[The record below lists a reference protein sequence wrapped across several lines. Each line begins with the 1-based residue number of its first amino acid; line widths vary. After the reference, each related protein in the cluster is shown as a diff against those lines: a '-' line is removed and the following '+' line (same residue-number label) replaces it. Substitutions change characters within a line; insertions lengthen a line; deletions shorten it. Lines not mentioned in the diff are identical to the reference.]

1 MITVKNNK
9 PFELEIKRDVVGF
22 SNLDDNIT
30 NLFIEPIY
38 TSYNNLPVEIE
49 ESGQILDKDIIHDH
63 ISNVMGDSVNRT
75 SEEFVKNLLEQTMLN
90 YQPNK
95 FPVNQCYVWSAACKE
110 KLPEPSSSVIYTPAS
125 DITEPAKEIIADMDS
140 YNKLFV
146 GIGFLF
152 PMKTEMVAFKTNDTF
167 KVFQNHIKTEIQ
179 NQNLQ
184 LDTITKLNQLAT
196 IQLDLIE
203 ALKIK
208 NDYREDPTEFEIVLN
223 DIIQSFVNNN
233 PNTRLFHLSLK
244 ESLMP
249 TVYTF
254 INIEDHARESAST
267 IANEYKQLKKLIDMN
282 VKMISKKNIMSLSTI
297 VKSAKKAKKRADAH
311 SIAKDELAKLV
322 TKKMKFSNKMPRL
335 GFYLKS
341 IQTIISKTG
350 KVQLSHNTTKTR
362 MSSFQ
367 KPNRRHPDNI
377 DMPGKITKTEYKPDL
392 HIYLDTSG
400 SISEDN
406 YKNAMKLCISLAK
419 KLNINLYFNSFS
431 HMLSEESLIV
441 VKNKGVNEIYNSFVK
456 IPKVTGGTNYLNVW
470 NYINSDPTRRKRVSL
485 MITDFEYTAP
495 DVSLTHPKNL
505 YYMPCENLNWDKL
518 LNEVKWFTESMIY
531 IDPIIRKKLLL

>member
-9 PFELEIKRDVVGF
+9 PFELEIKRDVVGI

-38 TSYNNLPVEIE
+38 TSYNNVPVEIE
-49 ESGQILDKDIIHDH
+49 ESGQVLDKDVIHEH
-63 ISNVMGDSVNRT
+63 ISNVMGTSVNRE
-75 SEEFVKNLLEQTMLN
+75 SETFVKSLLEQTMLN

-152 PMKTEMVAFKTNDTF
+152 PMNTEMVVFKTNDTF
-167 KVFQNHIKTEIQ
+167 KAFQNHIKTEIQ

-184 LDTITKLNQLAT
+184 LDTITKLNQLTT
-196 IQLDLIE
+196 IQLELIE

-223 DIIQSFVNNN
+223 NIIQSFVNSNSD
-233 PNTRLFHLSLK
+233 TRLFHLSLK

-254 INIEDHARESAST
+254 INVEDHARESAST

-297 VKSAKKAKKRADAH
+297 TKSAKKAQKRASAH
-311 SIAKDELAKLV
+311 SISKEELAKLV
-322 TKKMKFSNKMPRL
+322 TKRMKFSNKMPRL
-335 GFYLKS
+335 NFYLKS
-341 IQTIISKTG
+341 IQSIINKTG
-350 KVQLSHNTTKTR
+350 KVQLSHNITKAKQ
-362 MSSFQ
+362 SSFQ

-377 DMPGKITKTEYKPDL
+377 DMPGKITKTEYRPDL

-441 VKNKGVNEIYNSFVK
+441 VKNKGVNEIYNNFVK

-470 NYINSDPTRRKRVSL
+470 NYINGDPNRRKRVSL
-485 MITDFEYTAP
+485 MITDFQYTAP
-495 DVSLTHPKNL
+495 DVALKHPNNL
-505 YYMPCENLNWDKL
+505 FYMPCENLNWDRL
-518 LNEVKWFTESMIY
+518 LQEVNWFAESMIY
-531 IDPIIRKKLLL
+531 IDPTIRKKLLL

>member
-1 MITVKNNK
+1 MIAVKNNK
-9 PFELEIKRDVVGF
+9 PFELEIKRDVVGI
-22 SNLDDNIT
+22 SNLDNNIT

-49 ESGQILDKDIIHDH
+49 ESGQILDKDVIHEH
-63 ISNVMGDSVNRT
+63 ISNVMGTSVNRE
-75 SEEFVKNLLEQTMLN
+75 SETFVKSLLEQTMLN

-110 KLPEPSSSVIYTPAS
+110 KLPEPSSSIIYTPAS

-152 PMKTEMVAFKTNDTF
+152 PMNTEMIAFKTKDTF
-167 KVFQNHIKTEIQ
+167 KTFQNHIKTEIQ

-184 LDTITKLNQLAT
+184 LNTITKLNQLAT
-196 IQLDLIE
+196 MQLDLIE

-208 NDYREDPTEFEIVLN
+208 NDYRKDPTEFEIVLN
-223 DIIQSFVNNN
+223 DIIQSFVNSNTD
-233 PNTRLFHLSLK
+233 TRLFHLSLK

-254 INIEDHARESAST
+254 INVEDHARESAST

-282 VKMISKKNIMSLSTI
+282 IKMISKKNIMSLSTI
-297 VKSAKKAKKRADAH
+297 TKSAKKAQKRAGAH
-311 SIAKDELAKLV
+311 SIGKDELAKLV
-322 TKKMKFSNKMPRL
+322 TKRMKFSNKMPRL
-335 GFYLKS
+335 NFYLKS
-341 IQTIISKTG
+341 IQSIINKTG

-362 MSSFQ
+362 MPSFQ

-431 HMLSEESLIV
+431 HMLSEESLIT

-470 NYINSDPTRRKRVSL
+470 NYINSDSTRRKRVSL

-495 DVSLTHPKNL
+495 DVSLKHPSNL
-505 YYMPCENLNWDKL
+505 YYMPCENLNWDRL
-518 LNEVKWFTESMIY
+518 LKEVNWFAESMIY
-531 IDPIIRKKLLL
+531 IDPTIRKKLLL